1 MGQPQRRPPGSY
13 PYHTLNLT
21 VPTTLR
27 RRIVCWRACWAPR
40 PLWGKNPAVP
50 VRFLLHF
57 FFHTPPPKLAHLSLH
72 LGFDFPERAARL
84 LVLFVHGPRV
94 SALFV
99 NRTRNRFTPLVWW
112 YCQDAPER
120 SKVSA
125 KKREQRCPRGL
136 RR

>member
-1 MGQPQRRPPGSY
+1 RAPGSY

-50 VRFLLHF
+50 VRFLLQF

-99 NRTRNRFTPLVWW
+99 NRTRNRFITISMVVLSR
-112 YCQDAPER
+112 CAP
-120 SKVSA
+120 
-125 KKREQRCPRGL
+125 CDL
-136 RR
+136 RRNIAIDFATESG